1 MHNLGCTLYI
11 VVRFLWFFHYISLFS
26 ETLFFILLILDKDF
40 VCHWCWLFSIIFD
53 NLDVFDWSLVRF
65 WIQLFS
71 NEPETAKME
80 SPFEYKPKTSSQTCT
95 LARRSYSQISSLV
108 GWLGCGRYSL
118 LVFRFWNVTSTNHVS
133 FLMFSVYNRSCSL
146 HCDNVLQTMLF
157 TFINITYRFKYIR

>member
-1 MHNLGCTLYI
+1 MILP
-11 VVRFLWFFHYISLFS
+11 F
-26 ETLFFILLILDKDF
+26 LFFIIRNTFFLFFWFLTKISYVIDVDCFQLSLTIWTF
-40 VCHWCWLFSIIFD
+40 STGLWCDSG
-53 NLDVFDWSLVRF
+53 SSS
-65 WIQLFS
+65 S

-133 FLMFSVYNRSCSL
+133 FGCFLCTIEVVHFFVIMFYKQCCLLLLTLRIDL
-146 HCDNVLQTMLF
+146 
-157 TFINITYRFKYIR
+157 NI

>member
-11 VVRFLWFFHYISLFS
+11 VVRFLWFFHYISLLS
-26 ETLFFILLILDKDF
+26 ETLFFNLFFIFDKDF

-71 NEPETAKME
+71 NGPETAKME
-80 SPFEYKPKTSSQTCT
+80 SPFEYTPKTSFQTCT

-133 FLMFSVYNRSCSL
+133 FECFLCTIEVVHFNVIMFYKQCCLLLLTLRI
-146 HCDNVLQTMLF
+146 DP
-157 TFINITYRFKYIR
+157 NI